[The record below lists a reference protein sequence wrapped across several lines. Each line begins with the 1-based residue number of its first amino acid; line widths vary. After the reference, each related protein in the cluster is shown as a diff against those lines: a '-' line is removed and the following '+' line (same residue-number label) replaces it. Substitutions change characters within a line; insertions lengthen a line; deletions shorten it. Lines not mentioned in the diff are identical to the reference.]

1 MDAKHVFAN
10 HPTGFVGLV
19 GFLGFK
25 YFFTGSASDLLFFA
39 FFAFFAFF
47 IVGPINGQL
56 ADERLRENVLRA
68 TRVAFVISTVFLFL
82 VGALAAWP
90 SVPREVVVAFVA
102 LGWNATLFA
111 YALSLRHFEGK

>member
-1 MDAKHVFAN
+1 MDAKHVFVN

-25 YFFTGSASDLLFFA
+25 YFFTGSASDLLFFS

-47 IVGPINGQL
+47 IAGPINGQL

-68 TRVAFVISTVFLFL
+68 TRVAFVISSVFLFL
-82 VGALAAWP
+82 AGCLRLGRRSRERSSWP
-90 SVPREVVVAFVA
+90 SSRLVGMQRFSR
-102 LGWNATLFA
+102 TR
-111 YALSLRHFEGK
+111 SL